1 MTVPFEETLAYYRYA
16 LPETRIAQ
24 EPLERGASRLLVLE
38 RQTGRRSHHMFSELP
53 ELLPEGALLVAN
65 NSRVLPVRVRGV
77 RPTGGRVEC
86 LLLGVVP
93 LVEQQAV
100 EADGLFSAETDV
112 LLKPGKAMHVGDTL
126 RLPTPEA
133 IDGLDVT
140 VLAKGDF
147 GRHRVRLAWGGGR
160 HGLAAFLERCGQL
173 PLPPYIR
180 RESQASDAETYQTV
194 YSRKDKSGSA
204 AAPTAGLHFTDAMR
218 DTLARCGFGWAEVT
232 LHVGYGTFSPVRCE
246 DIREHVMH
254 REFIECPESTANAV
268 VKARSE
274 GRPVIAV
281 GTTACRT
288 LEGIAQICGNVQPYA
303 GWTDIFIRP
312 GYVFRA
318 IDGLITN
325 FHLPESTLLMLV
337 CALAGHD
344 PVLAAYQDAVE
355 REYRFFSYGDAM
367 LIR

>member
-1 MTVPFEETLAYYRYA
+1 MTVPFEETLAYYRYN
-16 LPETRIAQ
+16 LPESRIAQ

-38 RQTGRRSHHMFSELP
+38 RRTGRRSHHMFRELP
-53 ELLPEGALLVAN
+53 DLLPEGALLVAN

-77 RPTGGRVEC
+77 RPTGGRMEC

-100 EADGLFSAETDV
+100 GTDDRFTAETDV
-112 LLKPGKAMHVGDTL
+112 LLKPGKAVHVGDTL
-126 RLPTPEA
+126 RLPTPDA
-133 IDGLDVT
+133 VNGLDLV

-147 GRHRVRLAWGGGR
+147 GRHRVRLTWSGGR
-160 HGLAAFLERCGQL
+160 HGLTAFLEHCGQL

-180 RESQASDAETYQTV
+180 RESRSSDAETYQTV

-218 DTLARCGFGWAEVT
+218 ETLARRGFGWAEVT

-254 REFIECPESTANAV
+254 REFIECSQATAEAV
-268 VKARSE
+268 SKARAE

-288 LEGIAQICGNVQPYA
+288 LEGIAQCCGSIQPYA

-312 GYVFRA
+312 GYAFKA
-318 IDGLITN
+318 IDGLVTN

-344 PVLAAYQDAVE
+344 PVLAAYKEAVE
-355 REYRFFSYGDAM
+355 LEYRFFSYGDAM